1 MLEIARSLHFPAPA
15 SSKQR
20 EKDSLLVQSAA
31 VTAQHK
37 SCCTCCDCELAVLLI
52 RKESGPGP
60 PLPVLANAESL
71 LNFRVCWGWYIHRA
85 TWIRAPKSWVENY
98 AWGRE
103 GLLQGEALQ
112 SQSAEVTFTLF
123 LLLSVSSAGRAPVL
137 AQRKMQMQKVNRCP
151 VPGTESCSKVFQ
163 VLSRLHYQLGI
174 VITIVRNVQMGKL

>member
-1 MLEIARSLHFPAPA
+1 M
-15 SSKQR
+15 
-20 EKDSLLVQSAA
+20 
-31 VTAQHK
+31 
-37 SCCTCCDCELAVLLI
+37 LLI

-71 LNFRVCWGWYIHRA
+71 LNLESAGAGTFAGPPGFGLPSPGLRIILGGGRV
-85 TWIRAPKSWVENY
+85 V
-98 AWGRE
+98 
-103 GLLQGEALQ
+103 LQGEALQ

-174 VITIVRNVQMGKL
+174 VITIIRNVQMGKLRCKG